1 MPLEIAPGR
10 RLNFCGNLLA
20 GVDKCTSGEY
30 ACSDESI
37 WGRIAMEALT
47 DAQQELYDWLVDYI
61 REHQHSPSIRQM
73 MRAMGLKSPAPIQS
87 RLDHLR
93 KKGYIDWSE
102 GQARTIRI
110 LQETSGIPIYGT
122 IAAGYVNDVF
132 TDDVQRL
139 NLGGLPLKTGDYALQ
154 VTGDS
159 MVGAMITD
167 GDIVIMRPV
176 KDPQSIREGT
186 IVAARVEDGTTLK
199 HFHRSGNQV
208 KLAPAN
214 PDYPVQ
220 EFAASQVD
228 IQGKLVAVWRGFFD
242 N

>member
-1 MPLEIAPGR
+1 
-10 RLNFCGNLLA
+10 
-20 GVDKCTSGEY
+20 
-30 ACSDESI
+30 
-37 WGRIAMEALT
+37 MEALT

-110 LQETSGIPIYGT
+110 LQSTQGVPIYGT
-122 IAAGYVNDVF
+122 IAAGYVNAVF
-132 TDDVQRL
+132 TDNVDRL
-139 NLGGLPLKTGDYALQ
+139 DMAGIPIKAGDYALQ

-159 MVGAMITD
+159 MMGAMIQD

-199 HFHRSGNQV
+199 YFHRNDNQIR
-208 KLAPAN
+208 LIPAN
-214 PDYPVQ
+214 PAYPVQ
-220 EFAASQVD
+220 EFPATQVD
-228 IQGKLVAVWRGFFD
+228 VQGRLVAVWRGYFD
-242 N
+242 